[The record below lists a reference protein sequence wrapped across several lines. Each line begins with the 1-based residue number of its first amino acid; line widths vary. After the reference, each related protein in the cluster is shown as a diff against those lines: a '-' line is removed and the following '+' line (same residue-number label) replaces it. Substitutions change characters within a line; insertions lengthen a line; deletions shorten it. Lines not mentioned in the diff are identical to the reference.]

1 MARAHKVDS
10 LNVKDL
16 RAMFLQR
23 SQQATKN
30 LHLLETVSIESQIP
44 LLCSDLRIAASIA

>member
-16 RAMFLQR
+16 RAMFLQSSRTVPELSGQR
-23 SQQATKN
+23 SG
-30 LHLLETVSIESQIP
+30 
-44 LLCSDLRIAASIA
+44 

>member
-1 MARAHKVDS
+1 

-23 SQQATKN
+23 TQQATKN
-30 LHLLETVSIESQIP
+30 LHLLETTE
-44 LLCSDLRIAASIA
+44 